1 MAEAFVTSSSF
12 EIDGP
17 YLFDYSVNAN
27 YTEPRIKVAK
37 YIFFPNATSIS
48 GYENCQVERIFAP
61 KCTNFNNAFNGNT
74 LLRELYINAGT
85 SDTQVTIANS
95 FNNCYNLIYG
105 DIRYCMVTNSFVNCC
120 NLTLLICNEYSY
132 VEDDVSFGLDKST
145 TRILNIYNPI
155 NGLLQNSSGAYAEL
169 GTGNRTIKAW
179 WNNDDAD
186 GIFFKLTAVDHG
198 IYKITDEL
206 YVVPG
211 EDSINTNVIG
221 GEYKVLFAIDAT
233 AAGASF
239 LNNNKTIKEFVAP
252 YLKEFNNLALTS
264 STIEYMY
271 TPIARGFGNGAF
283 QGVLLKSPL
292 LFFNETSHTVF
303 FGTNCFM
310 NESGKPHHMKLI
322 IQENPNH
329 TKAIECYDG
338 ALDNV
343 QVDLIGY
350 RSPDE
355 ALLYYGQEILNIA
368 DYYQTLPTYFYGDL
382 NGYVPGKNLS
392 HGVVIS
398 GGVETPLNGLE
409 AYTLKNSLDTNSG
422 VIIDKGTKILKSGVY
437 SNKNLDKIELLG
449 CETLENDA
457 LNGAQIEEIY
467 APSVHTVGDRAF
479 ANNNKLKGA
488 YLSIFFDTMGDSI
501 FENCIGL
508 NYAYVDSPYIPS
520 NCFKGCTSLKGIII
534 GPYCTQIHSSGLPSS
549 VDLYVLPRDGA
560 YIKII
565 KDIEEQVNCNIYYFD
580 VNDVGAIIQDDDG
593 ALNILISTQ
602 EPVLTPFESTLYA
615 NVLVTVHEL
624 TDRTKIVPYF
634 AYCLNSK
641 WISNVG
647 IRNTL
652 SCPVKFSWGFYP
664 AYFYHDKI
672 LDIGNLLIEGRQPN
686 ISSDNDSNM
695 ELDINKIPVISNQ
708 WLIFPSEV

>member
-27 YTEPRIKVAK
+27 YTGPRIKVAK
-37 YIFFPNATSIS
+37 YIFFPNATTIS

-61 KCTNFNNAFNGNT
+61 KCMTFYNAFNGNT
-74 LLRELYINAGT
+74 LLRELYTVNHIGT
-85 SDTQVTIANS
+85 ITNS
-95 FNNCYNLIYG
+95 FNDCHNLRYI
-105 DIRYCMVTNSFVNCC
+105 DIRGMSSLNSFSGTE
-120 NLTLLICNEYSY
+120 NLKLVIADELTELDNAIGSA
-132 VEDDVSFGLDKST
+132 DVHTENNFHV
-145 TRILNIYNPI
+145 YAP
-155 NGLLQNSSGAYAEL
+155 NGLLSNFSNLNSSAILHMLSDPGN
-169 GTGNRTIKAW
+169 TGHTVEI
-179 WNNDDAD
+179 
-186 GIFFKLTAVDHG
+186 LQVVDHG
-198 IYKITDEL
+198 IYRITDDI

-211 EDSINTNVIG
+211 ADAINYNGIG
-221 GEYKVLFAIDAT
+221 GEYPILFAIDAT

-252 YLKEFNNLALTS
+252 YLKEFNNLSLAS

-271 TPIARGFGNGAF
+271 APIARGFGNGAF

-292 LFFNETSHTVF
+292 LFFNEGSHTVF

-343 QVDLIGY
+343 QVDLIGH

-355 ALLYYGQEILNIA
+355 ALLYYGQEILDIA
-368 DYYQTLPTYFYGDL
+368 DYYQILPTYFYGSL

-398 GGVETPLNGLE
+398 GGVETPLNGIE

-422 VIIDKGTKILKSGVY
+422 AIIDKGTKILKSGVY

-479 ANNNKLKGA
+479 ANNHKLKGA

>member
-17 YLFDYSVNAN
+17 YLFDYRVNAN
-27 YTEPRIKVAK
+27 YTGPRIKVAK

-74 LLRELYINAGT
+74 LLRELYINAGA
-85 SDTQVTIANS
+85 SDTQVTITNS
-95 FNNCYNLIYG
+95 FNNCYNLIYS
-105 DIRYCMVTNSFVNCC
+105 DIRYCMITNSFANCC

-132 VEDDVSFGLDKST
+132 VEDDISFGLDKST
-145 TRILNIYNPI
+145 TRTLNIYNPI
-155 NGLLQNSSGAYAEL
+155 NGFLQNSSGSYADL
-169 GTGNRTIKAW
+169 GTGKRTIKAW

-186 GIFFKLTAVDHG
+186 GIFFKLTVVDHG
-198 IYKITDEL
+198 IYRITDEL

-211 EDSINTNVIG
+211 EDSINTNGIG
-221 GEYKVLFAIDAT
+221 GDYKVLFAIDAT
-233 AAGASF
+233 TAGASF
-239 LNNNKTIKEFVAP
+239 LSYNDTIKEFVAP
-252 YLKEFNNLALTS
+252 YLKNFNNLALTQ

-271 TPIARGFGNGAF
+271 APNARGFGNWAF

-292 LFFNETSHTVF
+292 LFFNEASHTVS

-310 NESGKPHHMKLI
+310 NESGRPHHMKFI
-322 IQENPNH
+322 IQENPEH
-329 TKAIECYDG
+329 TKAIDIANG
-338 ALDNV
+338 ALNNV
-343 QVDLIGY
+343 QIDLIGY

-355 ALLYYGQEILNIA
+355 ALLYYGQDILDVA
-368 DYYQTLPTYFYGDL
+368 DYYQTVPTYFYGNL
-382 NGYVPGKNLS
+382 RGYVAGKNLS
-392 HGVVIS
+392 PGRIIS
-398 GGVETPLNGLE
+398 GDVEMPLTAE
-409 AYTLKNSLDTNSG
+409 IYTLKNSLNVNSG
-422 VIIDKGTKILKSGVY
+422 TVIDKSTKVLKSGVY
-437 SNKNLDKIELLG
+437 SNSNLDKIELLN
-449 CETLENDA
+449 CESLANDA

-467 APSVHTVGDRAF
+467 TPNVHTVGDRAF
-479 ANNNKLKGA
+479 ANNNKIKGA

-501 FENCIGL
+501 FENCTGL
-508 NYAYVDSPYIPS
+508 NYVYVDSSYIPS
-520 NCFKGCTSLKGIII
+520 NCFKGCASLKGIFI
-534 GPYCTQIHSSGLPSS
+534 GPYCTQIYSSALPSS

-602 EPVLTPFESTLYA
+602 EPVLTPFESTLYT
-615 NVLVTVHEL
+615 NVLVTVHEFVE
-624 TDRTKIVPYF
+624 DRTKVAPYF

-652 SCPVKFSWGFYP
+652 SYPVKYSWGFYP
-664 AYFYHDKI
+664 AYFYYDKI
-672 LDIGNLLIEGRQPN
+672 LDIGNLLIEGKQPN
-686 ISSDNDSNM
+686 IHSDGDSNM

-708 WLIFPSEV
+708 WLIFPSEA